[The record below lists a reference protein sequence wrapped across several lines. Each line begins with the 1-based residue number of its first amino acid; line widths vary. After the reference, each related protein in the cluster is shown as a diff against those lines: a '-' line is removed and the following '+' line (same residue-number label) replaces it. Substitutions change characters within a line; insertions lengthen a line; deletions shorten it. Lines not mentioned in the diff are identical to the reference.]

1 MSNKKS
7 TPKKAAAPEEP
18 RAAKSAKVAPAKKA
32 PAAKPAAEEATEKLT
47 EKQPKKLSAID
58 AAAQVLAKAKEPMTT
73 KALVETMA
81 AEGLWSSPG
90 GKTPAQTPL
99 PATKGTT
106 AVRASW
112 AHRTTRATSAVVS
125 GQTTAAGLC
134 WATFPA
140 RTARWCRGQ
149 RSRA

>member
-1 MSNKKS
+1 MSKKKS
-7 TPKKAAAPEEP
+7 ATKAAAAPKET

-32 PAAKPAAEEATEKLT
+32 PAAKSAAEEATEKLT

-90 GKTPAQTPL
+90 GKTPAQTL
-99 PATKGTT
+99 YSAILREINVKGEESRF
-106 AVRASW
+106 AKSER
-112 AHRTTRATSAVVS
+112 
-125 GQTTAAGLC
+125 GKFAAN
-134 WATFPA
+134 A
-140 RTARWCRGQ
+140 
-149 RSRA
+149 